1 MGFNSLPL
9 ESLLWV
15 TPEALFWAKQL
26 LSYFRPAHSTTW
38 LGLYQPLVRVWNKKE
53 EISEAGL
60 CLCSRPWKTPETM
73 SNDQQT
79 TTLLTNTEASEW
91 EQGRLLHVVFP
102 GESVKAGFLWICC
115 TNIYKCQR
123 SWIISES
130 DQNNLS
136 LLTKL
141 KKCKTNLEISLMV
154 WFVYTLWSF
163 PCSHFA
169 WFSFRLKLVLIH
181 LHFHLHLWYS
191 FTKEDWLKS
200 IWVFSHW
207 T

>member
-1 MGFNSLPL
+1 MRLVSAYAAALGKLQK
-9 ESLLWV
+9 LWV
-15 TPEALFWAKQL
+15 MINKPQL
-26 LSYFRPAHSTTW
+26 YWQILRHQNGNRGGCYMLCFRERELKP
-38 LGLYQPLVRVWNKKE
+38 VIFE
-53 EISEAGL
+53 F
-60 CLCSRPWKTPETM
+60 
-73 SNDQQT
+73 
-79 TTLLTNTEASEW
+79 
-91 EQGRLLHVVFP
+91 VVQ
-102 GESVKAGFLWICC
+102 
-115 TNIYKCQR
+115 IYKCQR